1 VSGTITVVGIGA
13 DGWAGLPEA
22 SRQVLRTAE
31 VIMGSRRQLDLL
43 TWDVPGER
51 LAWPSPMLPALPSL
65 FEAHRDRRI
74 AVLASGDPML
84 YGIGTT
90 LVKRFGV
97 ERVRVL
103 PHPSSVSLACAR
115 LGWPVEETDVLSLV
129 GRPLA
134 LLNALMQPGRR
145 LLVLGGSVADVTSLV
160 AERGTVTVLSSLG
173 GPHESRSPHAHGLHV
188 IAIEVTGGPWLAA
201 VPGLPDEAFEH
212 DGQLMKREIRAMTL
226 ARLAPA
232 PGQLLWD
239 VGAGAGSIGIEWMRT
254 HRSCRC
260 IASESEAERAAR
272 IAVNAA
278 SLGVPD
284 LSVVH
289 GTAPAALAGLT
300 APDAIFVGGGASAS
314 GVLAR
319 CWSSLSPGGRLVVNA
334 VTVESEAVLVDWHA
348 RVGGDLIRVLLQRA
362 GPVGGF
368 TGWRPSMPVTQWVAV
383 KA

>member
-1 VSGTITVVGIGA
+1 MSITVVGIGA

-51 LAWPSPMLPALPSL
+51 LAWPSPLLPALPSL

-74 AVLASGDPML
+74 AVLASGDPMF

-90 LVKRFGV
+90 LIKRFGV

-115 LGWPVEETDVLSLV
+115 LGWPVEDTDVVSLV

-134 LLNALMQPGRR
+134 LLNALMHPGRR
-145 LLVLGGSVADVTSLV
+145 LLVLGGSVAEVTALV
-160 AERGTVTVLSSLG
+160 GDRGEVTVLSSLG

-188 IAIEVTGGPWLAA
+188 IAIALRDGPFFSV
-201 VPGLPDEAFEH
+201 VPGLPDDAYEH
-212 DGQLMKREIRAMTL
+212 DGQLTKREIRAITL

-239 VGAGAGSIGIEWMRT
+239 VGAGAGSVGIEWMRA

-260 IASESEAERAAR
+260 IAIESDADRAAR

-284 LSVVH
+284 LSIVH
-289 GTAPAALAGLT
+289 GTAPSALAGLT

-319 CWSSLSPGGRLVVNA
+319 CWSSLPAGGRLVVNA

-348 RVGGDLIRVLLQRA
+348 RVGGDLTRIHIQRA
-362 GPVGGF
+362 APVGGF
-368 TGWRPSMPVTQWVAV
+368 TGWRPAMPVTQWAAV